1 MPQKKAKRSG
11 RGTAD
16 AHDFLTHAPHDQR
29 GAAVPARSES
39 VGDRIRGVRDAHGL
53 TLDDLAARTGI
64 DVAELERVEANKTV
78 PPLGELVRLGKA
90 LRTRMSYLVSP
101 GVERPMTVVR
111 ANARRPFSRY
121 GDRRRAQ
128 YGYSYESLAPEKA
141 NRMMEPFVVTL
152 APTEADEPSTH
163 DGQEFLFVLEG
174 EMMARVGDQTEI
186 LGPGDAIYYDSS
198 QSHLVTCATG
208 KQAKVLAVIYA
219 GQE

>member
-11 RGTAD
+11 REPAG
-16 AHDFLTHAPHDQR
+16 AHDFLTQAPHPER
-29 GAAVPARSES
+29 GTAAPAPAES
-39 VGDRIRGVRDAHGL
+39 VGDRIRRARETHGL
-53 TLDDLAARTGI
+53 TLHDLSARSGI
-64 DVAELERVEANKTV
+64 GAAELERVEANETV

-101 GVERPMTVVR
+101 GMEKPMTVVR
-111 ANARRPFSRY
+111 ADARRPFSRY
-121 GDRRRAQ
+121 GDRRRAH

-141 NRMMEPFVVTL
+141 GRLMEPFVVTL
-152 APTEADEPSTH
+152 RPTEANEPSAH

-174 EMMARVGDQTEI
+174 EMMAQVGDQTEI

-198 QSHLVTCATG
+198 QSHLVTCASG